1 MPDVTADRLAPTTET
16 ARPLHR
22 RGSLALLE
30 LAGWMLLAVATLGP
44 LQAYHQRIPIG
55 TEAAATVPLFN
66 LWTIG
71 WNATQLAAGLPDY
84 WQAPIFHPQPGAFA
98 LSEAQPTTMIVAP
111 VAWAG
116 TDALAYN
123 IYVLLT
129 LGLNGMFARRL
140 LVDVGLH
147 PAAAL
152 FGGIAT
158 LTLPFIHWQL
168 GVLQLC
174 CLWGPIGVLWAM
186 VHFSRQPTWRTSLL
200 LGVAAAATYAA
211 CNYYGLFL
219 TLLAPACLLPIG
231 KAFFAQKRMSPPS
244 GNTRSALLLLA
255 KLIVAVATAAVIVS
269 PILRAQMI
277 WLLPWTHPRGLELV
291 RSLSLIPTDY
301 LHPAEDHFRIAR
313 HLRLAPIA
321 GRELWPAGSGTLML
335 LWATIG
341 LVIGLFA
348 RSLRRWTFFCLIAGL
363 IAFAGSLGPRLEV
376 AGFSPFVSMR
386 DWYPGLAQI
395 RSPFRLAV
403 LAQLMFVFLAAGGL
417 SWLWRRY
424 TGRFWKGVVLLLM
437 LLPLIESWP
446 TKNRW
451 HTVPSLEIH
460 AGWIDWVRN
469 ETPRDAVLAC
479 LPIATGNAVGD
490 FEETTVWMNLG
501 LWHEREMVNGYS
513 GFFPEHYMSMRKLM
527 PDFPDEA
534 GLTRLRQLGVD
545 YAVVRMEGI
554 SEEVRERLKTWEPL
568 HEDVRAGVNV
578 YALER

>member
-1 MPDVTADRLAPTTET
+1 MTADRLAAESDPVP
-16 ARPLHR
+16 PLLR
-22 RGSLALLE
+22 RGSRALLE

-44 LQAYHQRIPIG
+44 AGAYHQRIPVG
-55 TEAAATVPLFN
+55 NESAATVPLFN

-71 WNATQLAAGLPDY
+71 WNGAQLAAGLPDY

-111 VAWAG
+111 VARLG
-116 TDALAYN
+116 TFALAYN
-123 IYVLLT
+123 IYLLLT
-129 LGLNGMFARRL
+129 LGLNGLFARRL

-147 PAAAL
+147 PAAAT
-152 FGGIAT
+152 FGGVAT
-158 LTLPFIHWQL
+158 LSLPFIHWQL

-174 CLWGPIGVLWAM
+174 CLWGPIGVLWGLLR
-186 VHFSRQPTWRTSLL
+186 FSRRPTWTTSLL

-219 TLLAPACLLPIG
+219 TLLAPACLLPIAQ
-231 KAFFAQKRMSPPS
+231 AFFAQRQMRPAE
-244 GNTRSALLLLA
+244 GNTRGALRLLA
-255 KLIVAVATAAVIVS
+255 QLTLAVAAAAVIVS

-313 HLRLAPIA
+313 HLRLAPMA

-335 LWATIG
+335 LWAAIG
-341 LVIGLFA
+341 LVIGLC
-348 RSLRRWTFFCLIAGL
+348 RRGLRKWTLFCLVAGL
-363 IAFAGSLGPRLEV
+363 IAFAGSLGPRLQV
-376 AGFSPFVSMR
+376 AGFSPFVWMR

-403 LAQLMFVFLAAGGL
+403 LVQLMLVFLAAGGL

-424 TGRFWKGVVLLLM
+424 PGRFWRAVVLLLM
-437 LLPLIESWP
+437 LLPVIESWP
-446 TKNRW
+446 TRNEW
-451 HTVPSLEIH
+451 HTVPSRAIH

-469 ETPRDAVLAC
+469 ETPPDAVLAC
-479 LPIATGNAVGD
+479 LPIAIGNSVAD
-490 FEETTVWMNLG
+490 FEETTVWMFLG

-527 PDFPDEA
+527 PDFPDETSV
-534 GLTRLRQLGVD
+534 TRLRQLGVTHL
-545 YAVVRMEGI
+545 VIRMEGI
-554 SEEVRERLKTWEPL
+554 SAGARERLETWHPL
-568 HEDVRAGVNV
+568 YVDQRAGVKV